1 MVFSWQVK
9 KNKNTSNTAFSNH
22 LYHLYTF
29 IFLIFIGKNETS
41 TQGQHNLWRRLCT
54 APRQCNQGSD
64 LVSREHR
71 LHRVQLP
78 LLYTAPQHPP
88 PACLAPWNPAV
99 CQQRQPQAPKGR
111 AAFQGAATQPS
122 QTLCAGKGNT
132 AMSKYHTNT
141 VWDFKVMQEHRLFR
155 WRWTRLASF
164 RA

>member
-41 TQGQHNLWRRLCT
+41 TQGQHKACAQPHDSVTRGQTQWAGSTDCT
-54 APRQCNQGSD
+54 GFSCHCFTRPRST
-64 LVSREHR
+64 S
-71 LHRVQLP
+71 
-78 LLYTAPQHPP
+78 

-141 VWDFKVMQEHRLFR
+141 VWDCKVMQEHRLFR
-155 WRWTRLASF
+155 RRWTRLASF